1 MVNGHIRGENKV
13 TFSELR
19 KAPQSQK
26 HHRVSLK
33 HGCGWYSPA
42 RFTLGLCFSTFSK
55 TQNPTTWRLYV
66 CDIHI

>member
-26 HHRVSLK
+26 HHKS
-33 HGCGWYSPA
+33 YSKAWLWLVFP
-42 RFTLGLCFSTFSK
+42 SK
-55 TQNPTTWRLYV
+55 IHSRLMF
-66 CDIHI
+66 